1 MVSFQCSEH
10 ATSDAILS
18 TFHQCQK
25 IQRDRDLEAF
35 VSVVIL
41 DEVGLAEDSEKMAL
55 KALHPLLEDGCI
67 GDEEATPDKK
77 VGFIGISN
85 WALDPAKMNRGIL
98 VSRGVPSP
106 KELKLIAQGICSDNK
121 RTLHLLESVLP
132 KLVQGY
138 SHVYKKQKASA
149 NRKFNI
155 NK

>member
-1 MVSFQCSEH
+1 MTSFQCSEH

-18 TFHQCQK
+18 TFHQCQTL
-25 IQRDRDLEAF
+25 QRDKDLDTF

-67 GDEEATPDKK
+67 GDETATPDKK

-98 VSRGVPSP
+98 G
-106 KELKLIAQGICSDNK
+106 
-121 RTLHLLESVLP
+121 LHTVLP
-132 KLVQGY
+132 
-138 SHVYKKQKASA
+138 
-149 NRKFNI
+149 
-155 NK
+155 